1 MEAAAATLK
10 RKVEALESD
19 TRATSTK
26 PTAMAHGIAGDI
38 RSTGTPARLTTHRQT
53 RYDAART
60 AVLASPC
67 PCCLM
72 YSTVCHTQRPQR

>member
-1 MEAAAATLK
+1 MKAAAATLK

-38 RSTGTPARLTTHRQT
+38 RSTRTPARLTTHRQT
-53 RYDAART
+53 RCDATRIPACITMPLLFDVRH
-60 AVLASPC
+60 AN
-67 PCCLM
+67 
-72 YSTVCHTQRPQR
+72 TQRPQR

>member
-26 PTAMAHGIAGDI
+26 PTAMAHGIDGAISDPRG
-38 RSTGTPARLTTHRQT
+38 RQ
-53 RYDAART
+53 
-60 AVLASPC
+60 LA
-67 PCCLM
+67 
-72 YSTVCHTQRPQR
+72 